1 MLRYALTRIALA
13 MGTVLLTVLM
23 LVIAIRLIPG
33 DPAAAIMGPR
43 ATPELRAAIEARMG
57 LDQPVLV
64 QYIKFLGNTLRGD
77 LGRDVRSEQSIA
89 QMVIEKLPFTLTLI
103 AASLAWSVLLG
114 VVLGFVAALRRAS
127 WTDRVIGTL
136 SIAAIS
142 APPFVIALLLML
154 LFAVHLGVMP
164 AIGAGEPG
172 DPADQ
177 LRHLILPAI
186 ALGTGWVG
194 YIARLLRASLLE
206 VMTQNHFRTAL
217 AYAIPPQRLY
227 GVYAL
232 RIAIVPVVT
241 VLGVGIGAMVSGG
254 VLVEIVFSRPGIGS
268 LIYDSVVT
276 RNYPVLIATVMM
288 TTSLYAL
295 VMLLADLV
303 TAILDPRVRTA
314 S

>member
-1 MLRYALTRIALA
+1 MLRYALTRVALA
-13 MGTVLLTVLM
+13 LGTVLLTVLM

-64 QYIKFLGNTLRGD
+64 QYAKFLGNTLRGD
-77 LGRDVRSEQSIA
+77 LGRDVRSEQPIA
-89 QMVIEKLPFTLTLI
+89 DMVLEKLPYTLTLI
-103 AASLAWSVLLG
+103 AASLGWAVLLG
-114 VVLGFVAALRRAS
+114 IALGFAAALRRAS
-127 WTDRVIGTL
+127 WMDRLIGTA

-142 APPFVIALLLML
+142 APPFVVALLLML

-172 DPADQ
+172 DPIDQ
-177 LRHLILPAI
+177 LRHLILPAV
-186 ALGTGWVG
+186 ALGIGWVG
-194 YIARLLRASLLE
+194 YIARLLRTSLLE
-206 VMTQNHFRTAL
+206 VMSQNHFRTAL
-217 AYAIPPQRLY
+217 AYSIPSRRLH
-227 GVYAL
+227 GIYAL
-232 RIAIVPVVT
+232 RIAIVPIVT

-276 RNYPVLIATVMM
+276 RNYPVLIATVMV
-288 TTSLYAL
+288 TTTLYA
-295 VMLLADLV
+295 VAMLLADLV
-303 TAILDPRVRTA
+303 TALLDPRVRTG